1 VRLLPVLAAAVLAA
15 LPACGR
21 DLPPDATY
29 RALVRAMADRDAEAA
44 WALLSADSQRW
55 LQERARGAAAAAPG
69 VVSSSARQLLVG
81 DASLGA
87 PSPRSIEVVSASA
100 DRAVLRVEGRAGA
113 PQDVTLVREG
123 GRWRVEIPRP
133 AAAGAG

>member
-15 LPACGR
+15 LPGCGR
-21 DLPPDATY
+21 DLPPDGTY
-29 RALVRAMADRDAEAA
+29 RALVRAMADRDADAA
-44 WALLSADSQRW
+44 WALLSVESQRW
-55 LQERARGAAAAAPG
+55 LQERARSAADAGPG

-87 PSPRSIEVVSASA
+87 PAPRSIEVVSASA
-100 DRAVLRVEGRAGA
+100 ERAVLRVEGRAGA

-123 GRWRVEIPRP
+123 GRWKVEIPRP
-133 AAAGAG
+133 AAGGTG